1 MYFFFNWVENYS
13 TLKTNEI
20 PSHAATWMNL
30 ENITLSKIN
39 QTQKDKHC
47 MIPPTWDTQCSH
59 VHRDRTQDGGSLH
72 LAGGGAQGDEKFW
85 AWMMAQLE
93 IVFIVT
99 MVMIYTVITVY

>member
-47 MIPPTWDTQCSH
+47 MIPPT
-59 VHRDRTQDGGSLH
+59 
-72 LAGGGAQGDEKFW
+72 
-85 AWMMAQLE
+85 
-93 IVFIVT
+93 
-99 MVMIYTVITVY
+99 